1 MYYERRHKRT
11 DLKWP
16 EIPGHLY
23 RILIIGDSGSGKTNA
38 LLNLINHESDID
50 EIYLCAEDPYEAKH
64 QLLIKKRE
72 STGSTKNIRP
82 LCMFLPKISAYSIDS
97 DETKY
102 ISCLIK
108 DDKLFKK
115 YNKIWKKVKN
125 NLNKKIWQ

>member
-11 DLKWP
+11 DLKWL

-23 RILIIGDSGSGKTNA
+23 RILIIGDSGSGKTKA

-50 EIYLCAEDPYEAKH
+50 KIYLCAEDPYEAKH

-82 LCMFLPKISAYSIDS
+82 LCMFLPKMSAYSIDF